1 MYNYAQRI
9 FDRNFDNVFVMD
21 YGREMNETLMAGD
34 VSPRSFIK
42 SIYSTTDFYRYW
54 GLIDKFYKSLA

>member
-1 MYNYAQRI
+1 
-9 FDRNFDNVFVMD
+9 MD
-21 YGREMNETLMAGD
+21 YGREMNETLMAENIA
-34 VSPRSFIK
+34 PRSFIK